1 MDLAEESGQINKL
14 SDWPSPGQK
23 MKNIREEMGLS
34 YAHVAEALH
43 MTSHYVRSL
52 ESDQY
57 DKLPGKTFVKGYFKA
72 YARLLDADVDEVLEC
87 YKQYVSA
94 LEASQKNESDEIG
107 AKKTYGQNLCWM
119 ICAAIIIVLVIGV
132 SWWLSREE
140 NVTAATIQPVLEL
153 FTEGIAN
160 GVVPVNAEVLMA
172 NLEESRG
179 IMSDNSQSQQTE
191 TMVIESGV
199 TNIDKQPVIV
209 ASSERREV
217 LSRNT
222 LADSVF
228 EDVRVNQI
236 EGAINNAVTSNAVTS
251 NANNQIAAATTS
263 SQDVLSTEIVSGDSY
278 SPEWESS
285 LDTSLLTPQDFSVN
299 QFEDHREVQ
308 LETGGEDLLE
318 IHFSGTSW
326 IEVDNVENAR
336 LYQDILNTGDDLRIR
351 GKAPFNI
358 LIGDANMVEMTFYS
372 KKIDILARIRTDNSV
387 RLILAPEDR

>member
-1 MDLAEESGQINKL
+1 MSETGYNMDLAEESGQINKL

-34 YAHVAEALH
+34 YSHVAEALH

-57 DKLPGKTFVKGYFKA
+57 DKLPGKIFVKGYFKA

-87 YKQYVSA
+87 YEQYVSA

-107 AKKTYGQNLCWM
+107 AKKAYGQNLCWM

-140 NVTAATIQPVLEL
+140 NVTAATIQPLLEP

-209 ASSERREV
+209 
-217 LSRNT
+217 
-222 LADSVF
+222 
-228 EDVRVNQI
+228 
-236 EGAINNAVTSNAVTS
+236 
-251 NANNQIAAATTS
+251 
-263 SQDVLSTEIVSGDSY
+263 
-278 SPEWESS
+278 
-285 LDTSLLTPQDFSVN
+285 
-299 QFEDHREVQ
+299 
-308 LETGGEDLLE
+308 
-318 IHFSGTSW
+318 
-326 IEVDNVENAR
+326 
-336 LYQDILNTGDDLRIR
+336 
-351 GKAPFNI
+351 
-358 LIGDANMVEMTFYS
+358 
-372 KKIDILARIRTDNSV
+372 
-387 RLILAPEDR
+387 

>member
-1 MDLAEESGQINKL
+1 MSETGYNMELAEESEQINKL

-23 MKNIREEMGLS
+23 MKIIREEMGLS
-34 YAHVAEALH
+34 YARVAEALH
-43 MTSHYVRSL
+43 MTAHYVRSL

-72 YARLLDADVDEVLEC
+72 YARLLEADVNEVLEC
-87 YKQYVSA
+87 YEQYVTA
-94 LEASQKNESDEIG
+94 LEASQENEADEIR
-107 AKKTYGQNLCWM
+107 AKKAYDQNLRWM
-119 ICAAIIIVLVIGV
+119 ICAAIIIVLVIGL
-132 SWWLSREE
+132 SWWFSREE
-140 NVTAATIQPVLEL
+140 NATVSTIQPVPEL
-153 FTEGIAN
+153 FTEVIASSAA
-160 GVVPVNAEVLMA
+160 PVTAEVLMA

-179 IMSDNSQSQQTE
+179 VMSDSTQSQQSKTA
-191 TMVIESGV
+191 VIESEI
-199 TNIDKQPVIV
+199 TNIDTQPGIV
-209 ASSERREV
+209 ASSENLEA
-217 LSRNT
+217 LSGNA
-222 LADSVF
+222 LADSVS
-228 EDVRVNQI
+228 E
-236 EGAINNAVTSNAVTS
+236 
-251 NANNQIAAATTS
+251 ANNEIEAATSS
-263 SQDVLSTEIVSGDSY
+263 SQNVLSTENVSDDSY

-285 LDTSLLTPQDFSVN
+285 LDTSLPAPQGFSVN

-358 LIGDANMVEMTFYS
+358 LIGDANMVEMTFNS
-372 KKIDILARIRTDNSV
+372 KKIDILARMRTDNSV

>member
-87 YKQYVSA
+87 YEQYVSA
-94 LEASQKNESDEIG
+94 LEASQKKESDEIG
-107 AKKTYGQNLCWM
+107 AKKAYGQNLCWM

-140 NVTAATIQPVLEL
+140 NVTAATIQPLLEL

-236 EGAINNAVTSNAVTS
+236 EGAINNAVTSNA
-251 NANNQIAAATTS
+251 NNQIAAATTS

-299 QFEDHREVQ
+299 QFGDHREVQ

-358 LIGDANMVEMTFYS
+358 LIGDANMVEMTFNS
-372 KKIDILARIRTDNSV
+372 KKIDILARMRTDNSV